1 MPENST
7 LLTEYGWNATLSN
20 TFDNLGSRDSVPGR
34 VIRVDRGQ
42 CDVVVAAGTV
52 RALSGSNSLCTGD
65 WVAVANATG
74 ETETPTVTSIFP
86 RSSSIVRSSASGK
99 SEGHI
104 LAANV
109 DTVVITTASDGDVD
123 LGRIER
129 LLALT
134 WESGATPVVVLTKS
148 DAAHNIST
156 ILAEASAIAPGATA
170 LAVSAETG
178 ECMDVLDAALDG
190 TVAILGPS
198 GAGKSTLA
206 NALLAGH
213 GCLET
218 GRVLETGSVRTGDGK
233 GRHTTVT
240 RELIP
245 FSGGRTLIDTPGL
258 RGVGMWNAAEGIE
271 KTFPEIEEFISSCRF
286 SDCAHNSEPG
296 CAVLG
301 ALERGDIDE
310 RRLRSYRKL
319 QRENAWNAAR
329 SDARLQAERTREV
342 KVLSRRIKDHY
353 RGRRQ

>member
-1 MPENST
+1 
-7 LLTEYGWNATLSN
+7 
-20 TFDNLGSRDSVPGR
+20 
-34 VIRVDRGQ
+34 
-42 CDVVVAAGTV
+42 
-52 RALSGSNSLCTGD
+52 
-65 WVAVANATG
+65 
-74 ETETPTVTSIFP
+74 
-86 RSSSIVRSSASGK
+86 
-99 SEGHI
+99 
-104 LAANV
+104 
-109 DTVVITTASDGDVD
+109 
-123 LGRIER
+123 
-129 LLALT
+129 
-134 WESGATPVVVLTKS
+134 
-148 DAAHNIST
+148 
-156 ILAEASAIAPGATA
+156 
-170 LAVSAETG
+170 
-178 ECMDVLDAALDG
+178 
-190 TVAILGPS
+190 VAILGPS

-206 NALLAGH
+206 NALLG
-213 GCLET
+213 GRGRLET
-218 GRVLETGSVRTGDGK
+218 GRVRTGDGK